1 MVHKYGQVYH
11 NGSWKSYYDTYQ
23 SEWYWC
29 HKQISYNDDGSVK
42 HTTDKN
48 YFPETYLPIQWMW
61 TSDFYDDE
69 TISEV
74 ALYQYSVEPEL
85 SKPIRDFYRYEDGRE
100 DWAAEGR
107 MPY

>member
-1 MVHKYGQVYH
+1 
-11 NGSWKSYYDTYQ
+11 
-23 SEWYWC
+23 
-29 HKQISYNDDGSVK
+29 
-42 HTTDKN
+42 
-48 YFPETYLPIQWMW
+48 MW

-85 SKPIRDFYRYEDGRE
+85 SEPVRDFYRYEDGRE

-107 MPY
+107 IPY